1 MTGCRT
7 EFYKREWSGCMVR
20 RQGLSL
26 EWKMTNVIRTIK
38 SRAPIM
44 FIMNGS
50 GNDEERNDDKTEKEW
65 LRDCETVLYEQ
76 DV

>member
-1 MTGCRT
+1 
-7 EFYKREWSGCMVR
+7 
-20 RQGLSL
+20 
-26 EWKMTNVIRTIK
+26 
-38 SRAPIM
+38 M

-76 DV
+76 DVWRIR